1 MSTTVDYPNKTGHI
15 QWFGTSEVFKV
26 SSCFIAESVVFC
38 SLPIQISC
46 MKYLSIA
53 LVFTFVQCTP
63 SQPTE
68 QVETAKPSVS
78 ATPVVATQTAQRKAF
93 RWLLLSNGRVSNQS
107 ASKIGFKT
115 NGVIAQ
121 INVQNGSS
129 VRTGQLLAQLEN
141 REQLLALRQAEL
153 QLAEARVEIND
164 LLISQ
169 GGRKGDTTSVKADVW
184 AYIKLR
190 SGYERGLLAL
200 QKARNDVENTYLR
213 APFGG
218 VVANLKAKPFNAT
231 SAAEFCTLLS
241 QAAPLVELAVLET
254 ELMAVQLG
262 QTVVVQPVAFGERSY
277 RGQVIEINPF
287 VSEQGLVQVKA
298 RITGADKYLFE
309 GMNVRVQVEKNIP
322 NQIVVPKAAVV
333 ERSGRK
339 VVFTY
344 AAETDTSG
352 LAKWSYVTIAHE
364 NDTEIALSEGI
375 KAGDVV
381 IVEGNLNLGHDARVK
396 WKKKENPD

>member
-1 MSTTVDYPNKTGHI
+1 
-15 QWFGTSEVFKV
+15 
-26 SSCFIAESVVFC
+26 
-38 SLPIQISC
+38 
-46 MKYLSIA
+46 MKYLLIA
-53 LVFTFVQCTP
+53 LVFTLTQCTP
-63 SQPTE
+63 SKSTE
-68 QVETAKPSVS
+68 EAEAAKPSVNT
-78 ATPVVATQTAQRKAF
+78 TPAVATQAAQRKAF
-93 RWLLLSNGRVSNQS
+93 QWLLLSNGRVSNQS

-121 INVQNGSS
+121 INVQNGSV
-129 VRTGQLLAQLEN
+129 VRAGQVLAQLEN

-200 QKARNDVENTYLR
+200 QKARNDVDNTYLR

-218 VVANLKAKPFNAT
+218 VVANLNAKPF
-231 SAAEFCTLLS
+231 SAASVEFCTLLS
-241 QAAPLVELAVLET
+241 QAAPLVEFAVLET

-262 QTVVVQPVAFGERSY
+262 QSVAVQPVAFGERRY
-277 RGQVIEINPF
+277 KGQVVEINPY
-287 VSEQGLVQVKA
+287 VSEQGLVLVKA
-298 RITGADKYLFE
+298 RINGADKYLFE

-339 VVFTY
+339 VVFIY

-352 LAKWSYVTIAHE
+352 LAKWNYVTVAHE
-364 NDTEIALSEGI
+364 NDTETALSEGI
-375 KAGDVV
+375 KAGDAV

-396 WKKKENPD
+396 LKKKENPD

>member
-1 MSTTVDYPNKTGHI
+1 MTNKGFCKEGCSI
-15 QWFGTSEVFKV
+15 VGF
-26 SSCFIAESVVFC
+26 VVFC
-38 SLPIQISC
+38 SLPFQSLC
-46 MKYLSIA
+46 MKYLLIA
-53 LVFTFVQCTP
+53 LLVTLIQCTP

-68 QVETAKPSVS
+68 EEEAAKPSVS
-78 ATPVVATQTAQRKAF
+78 TEPTVATQTAQRKAF

-129 VRTGQLLAQLEN
+129 VRAGQLLAQLEN

-190 SGYERGLLAL
+190 SGYERGVLAL
-200 QKARNDVENTYLR
+200 QKARNDVDNTYLR

-218 VVANLKAKPFNAT
+218 VVANLNAKPFSTA
-231 SAAEFCTLLS
+231 SAEFCTLLS
-241 QAAPLVELAVLET
+241 QAAPLVEFAVLET

-262 QTVVVQPVAFGERSY
+262 QTVAVQPVAFGERRY
-277 RGQVIEINPF
+277 KGQVVEINPY

-298 RITGADKYLFE
+298 RINGADKYLFE
-309 GMNVRVQVEKNIP
+309 GMNVRVQVEKGIP

-352 LAKWSYVTIAHE
+352 LAKWNYVTIAHE
-364 NDTEIALSEGI
+364 NDTETALSEGV
-375 KAGDVV
+375 KAGDAVV
-381 IVEGNLNLGHDARVK
+381 VEGNLNLGHDARVRL
-396 WKKKENPD
+396 KKKENPD

>member
-1 MSTTVDYPNKTGHI
+1 
-15 QWFGTSEVFKV
+15 
-26 SSCFIAESVVFC
+26 
-38 SLPIQISC
+38 
-46 MKYLSIA
+46 MKYLLIA
-53 LVFTFVQCTP
+53 LLVTLIQCTP

-68 QVETAKPSVS
+68 EETDTANPSVS
-78 ATPVVATQTAQRKAF
+78 TIPVVATQTAQRKAF
-93 RWLLLSNGRVSNQS
+93 RWLLLSNGRVINQS
-107 ASKIGFKT
+107 ASRIGFKT

-129 VRTGQLLAQLEN
+129 VRAGQLLAQLEN

-190 SGYERGLLAL
+190 SGFERGLLAL
-200 QKARNDVENTYLR
+200 QKARNDVDNTYLR

-218 VVANLKAKPFNAT
+218 VVANLNAKPF
-231 SAAEFCTLLS
+231 SAASGEFCTLLS
-241 QAAPLVELAVLET
+241 QAAPLVEFAVLET

-262 QTVVVQPVAFGERSY
+262 QTVAVQPVAFGERRY
-277 RGQVIEINPF
+277 KGQVVEINPY
-287 VSEQGLVQVKA
+287 VSEQGLVQLKA
-298 RITGADKYLFE
+298 RINGADKYLFE
-309 GMNVRVQVEKNIP
+309 GMNVRVQVEKGIP

-352 LAKWSYVTIAHE
+352 LAKWNYVTIAHE

-375 KAGDVV
+375 KAGDAV
-381 IVEGNLNLGHDARVK
+381 IVEGNLNLGHDARVRL
-396 WKKKENPD
+396 KKKENPD

>member
-1 MSTTVDYPNKTGHI
+1 MIKTLSYI
-15 QWFGTSEVFKV
+15 
-26 SSCFIAESVVFC
+26 CF
-38 SLPIQISC
+38 
-46 MKYLSIA
+46 
-53 LVFTFVQCTP
+53 LVAFLAQCTP
-63 SQPTE
+63 SKPTE
-68 QVETAKPSVS
+68 EDNETAQPSVS
-78 ATPVVATQTAQRKAF
+78 ATPVVATQAAQRKAF

-121 INVQNGSS
+121 INVQNGKG
-129 VRTGQLLAQLEN
+129 VRAGQLLAQLEN

-200 QKARNDVENTYLR
+200 QKARNDLDNTYLR
-213 APFGG
+213 APFDG
-218 VVANLKAKPFNAT
+218 VVANLKTKPF
-231 SAAEFCTLLS
+231 SAVSGEFCTLLS
-241 QAAPLVELAVLET
+241 QAAPLVEFAVLET

-262 QTVVVQPVAFGERSY
+262 QTVAVQPVAFGERSY
-277 RGQVIEINPF
+277 RGQVVEINPY

-298 RITGADKYLFE
+298 RINGADKYLFE

-322 NQIVVPKAAVV
+322 SQIVVPKAAVV

-352 LAKWSYVTIAHE
+352 LAKWNYVTIAHE

-396 WKKKENPD
+396 KGGKDNKEQRD